1 MKYDAYL
8 SENPLNKAN
17 HPATEFLYMLKKIK
31 IDYRDK
37 KIMSN

>member
-17 HPATEFLYMLKKIK
+17 HPPTEFLSMLKKIK

>member
-8 SENPLNKAN
+8 SENKAN
-17 HPATEFLYMLKKIK
+17 HPATELLSMLKKIK